1 MQQSEEVITC
11 HIAISFVIQPATAC
25 NLQPADAVYTLRK
38 ERSNKT
44 KTCTNQK
51 LILKEDLHH

>member
-38 ERSNKT
+38 NEVIK
-44 KTCTNQK
+44 QK
-51 LILKEDLHH
+51 YVQIRR